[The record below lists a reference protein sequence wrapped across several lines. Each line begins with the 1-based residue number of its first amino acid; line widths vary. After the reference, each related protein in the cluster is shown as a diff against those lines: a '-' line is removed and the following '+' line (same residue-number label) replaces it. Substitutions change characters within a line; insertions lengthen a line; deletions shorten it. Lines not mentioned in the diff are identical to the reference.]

1 MAYFSGA
8 NIKLSIRK
16 TYSFEDRVRYF
27 EPIYEAAGIS
37 FAISNSQQPIYGYAS
52 THFDAMLPGREV
64 VQGNLL
70 INYIEPNYLL
80 DKMGSALSKEVSSY
94 TSFFSPQFDI
104 KIEFLTTDS
113 SLNDS
118 IIIEYCSIVNV
129 GTTAQISDQPIIEE
143 YSFIGRSLRIEE
155 QR

>member
-8 NIKLSIRK
+8 NIKLSVRNANA
-16 TYSFEDRVRYF
+16 FEVTDRLFKPVL
-27 EPIYEAAGIS
+27 EAAGIS

-70 INYIEPNYLL
+70 INYTEPNYLL
-80 DKMGSALSKEVSSY
+80 KILEVPLTSNVASY
-94 TSFFSPQFDI
+94 TSFFNPQFDI
-104 KIEFLTTDS
+104 KIEFLTTGS

>member
-8 NIKLSIRK
+8 NIRLSIRK
-16 TYSFEDRVRYF
+16 TYSFEDKIRAF
-27 EPIYEAAGIS
+27 EPISEAAGIS

-70 INYIEPNYLL
+70 INYTEPNYLL
-80 DKMGSALSKEVSSY
+80 DKMGSALTKSVSSY

-104 KIEFLTTDS
+104 KIEFLTNS
-113 SLNDS
+113 GLNDS

-155 QR
+155 QG

>member
-8 NIKLSIRK
+8 NIKLSVRN
-16 TYSFEDRVRYF
+16 TNAFEATDGLFKPV
-27 EPIYEAAGIS
+27 PEAAGIS

-52 THFDAMLPGREV
+52 TQFDAMLPGREV

-70 INYIEPNYLL
+70 INYTEPNYLL
-80 DKMGSALSKEVSSY
+80 KILQGALARNATSY
-94 TSFFSPQFDI
+94 TSFFSPQFDV
-104 KIEFLTTDS
+104 KIEFLTNS
-113 SLNDS
+113 GVNDS

-155 QR
+155 QG

>member
-8 NIKLSIRK
+8 NIKLSIRGPNAFD
-16 TYSFEDRVRYF
+16 TNDRSFK
-27 EPIYEAAGIS
+27 PLLEAAGIS

-52 THFDAMLPGREV
+52 TYFDAMLPGREV

-70 INYIEPNYLL
+70 INYTEPNYLL
-80 DKMGSALSKEVSSY
+80 SKMNSPLSNEVSSY
-94 TSFFSPQFDI
+94 TSFFNPQFDI
-104 KIEFLTTDS
+104 KIEFLTNS
-113 SLNDS
+113 RLNDS

-143 YSFIGRSLRIEE
+143 YSFIGRNLKIE
-155 QR
+155 QGA